1 MTEYQEFSDNDIQIL
16 GTVKTQSHDCPT
28 KDESGNGGDVN
39 NDSGKNGNKWKYV
52 AIVLALLIIATAVLV
67 LALPYT
73 NKKRLSIEPV
83 ADTIIIANEITESA
97 KPVDIQEA
105 YINVKQDTINDIV
118 IDIFTPVGC
127 KPELYIGD
135 IDTLDTSILLCAQA
149 ADVRGDNGMI
159 VSACVYKGEIVSRG
173 IAKKA
178 FCAIIDGEI
187 TLGMAEETPLYER
200 VIESQGDFFRQ
211 YPLVHDSMM
220 QENKP
225 KGKARRKALCML
237 DGKVCIIASQSD
249 ESFHDFAQ
257 ALQDYGVSEAIAL
270 VGADSTLF
278 YFDRENV
285 FHNLGIIDN
294 DKYENINYIVFKK

>member
-1 MTEYQEFSDNDIQIL
+1 MTEYQDFSDNDIQIL
-16 GTVKTQSHDCPT
+16 GTVKTQNHDCPT
-28 KDESGNGGDVN
+28 KEEAGNGGDGSKPSGN
-39 NDSGKNGNKWKYV
+39 NRNKWKMV
-52 AIVLALLIIATAVLV
+52 AIVLALLIIATVVLI

-73 NKKRLSIEPV
+73 NKKKLAIEPV
-83 ADTIIIANEITESA
+83 SDTVIIANEITESA

-105 YINVKQDTINDIV
+105 YIKVDHDTINDIS
-118 IDIFTPVGC
+118 IDIYTPVGC

-135 IDTLDTSILLCAQA
+135 IDTLDSSVLLCAQA
-149 ADVRGDNGMI
+149 ADIRGDNGMI
-159 VSACVYKGEIVSRG
+159 VSACVYKGDIVSRG

-178 FCAIIDGEI
+178 FCAIINGEI

-211 YPLVHDSMM
+211 YPLVHDSTM

-225 KGKARRKALCML
+225 KGKAKRKALCML
-237 DGKVCIIASQSD
+237 DGKVCIIVSEGD

-270 VGADSTLF
+270 VGSDSTLF
-278 YFDRENV
+278 YFDKENV
-285 FHNLGIIDN
+285 FHNLGRVDN
-294 DKYENINYIVFKK
+294 DKYENMNYIVFKK